1 MSQASWTSR
10 LISELRGIALSTGVG
25 LLGGIVCGGTIISLC
40 ALAGRIQTTADNYIG
55 FWDWGLLV
63 EGTMFGGPIGA
74 ILGFISYIPL
84 SMTIGLRRAIL
95 PAAIGTVLCGFLGS
109 LYSPLMGL
117 PAGIFGF
124 FAGIGIEK
132 LRSHPRP

>member
-1 MSQASWTSR
+1 MSQPSWTSR
-10 LISELRGIALSTGVG
+10 AISELRGIVLSTGIG
-25 LLGGIVCGGTIISLC
+25 LFGGIVCGGTILSLC
-40 ALAGRIQTTADNYIG
+40 ALAGRIQTTGDNYIG
-55 FWDWGLLV
+55 FWDWSVLA

-109 LYSPLMGL
+109 LYTPLMGL
-117 PAGIFGF
+117 PAGVLGF
-124 FAGIGIEK
+124 FVGIGIEK
-132 LRSHPRP
+132 LGSHRRA